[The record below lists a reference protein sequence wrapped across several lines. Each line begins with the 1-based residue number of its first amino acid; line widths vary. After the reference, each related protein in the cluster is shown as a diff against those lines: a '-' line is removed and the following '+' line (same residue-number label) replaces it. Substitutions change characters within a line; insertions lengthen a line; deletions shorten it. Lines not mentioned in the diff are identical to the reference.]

1 MAAEVAHY
9 QLGPLDPF
17 LPSPLNL
24 HIKGLFLHV
33 GEFHTNRCR
42 TLRSL
47 RVEKYGMGAK
57 IIFKSLS
64 ETTFAKINFGDST
77 IRSSLSTELLGMPV
91 ECDIKCKL
99 EVCPNYTS
107 IELRAEYEYL
117 SSLASFRFE
126 TINNKTSLKIVAN
139 RKAKVNCVKELK
151 KEISFRQKLVFDMS
165 KAW

>member
-1 MAAEVAHY
+1 MTY
-9 QLGPLDPF
+9 
-17 LPSPLNL
+17 
-24 HIKGLFLHV
+24 
-33 GEFHTNRCR
+33 C
-42 TLRSL
+42 
-47 RVEKYGMGAK
+47 
-57 IIFKSLS
+57 
-64 ETTFAKINFGDST
+64 IN
-77 IRSSLSTELLGMPV
+77 I

-99 EVCPNYTS
+99 EVYPNYTS

-126 TINNKTSLKIVAN
+126 TIHKKTSLKIVAN